1 MKKLILLL
9 MLMPLVLVA
18 SAQTN
23 PLQAKVDERVE
34 LASVFC
40 HLVGFNAE
48 NNLNECGTYLDAVEE
63 YFAPYLRDVFIIANP
78 DSKPIPRSPMNY
90 QAIVSASL
98 ALKIENEE
106 VKYDSVNTDYITML
120 EINSQREGLDKIVVM
135 LSRFYKLTSFDKFFK
150 SQRSTYIAAEKLYNE
165 YVITEYK
172 TDIYEDLFGTDHQ
185 SIKPYL
191 SMLSGSLA
199 YSVPQ
204 ASSLILGVV
213 GCPDEIKG
221 GYIFNST
228 PIDNLLSCV
237 TDIFVY
243 NELSSIE
250 PMVKIYTESY
260 YKSAVVM
267 FDRSGYSID
276 EIFLN
281 QYSKLCQVYYT
292 SKDINSQAAFQ
303 KLVKYKSE
311 GFIWINELWDSFDQ
325 LIQDRALFPYF
336 KDMVPA
342 LVEKYK
348 QLPTY

>member
-1 MKKLILLL
+1 
-9 MLMPLVLVA
+9 MPLVLVA

-34 LASVFC
+34 LVSVFC
-40 HLVGFNAE
+40 HLIGFNAE
-48 NNLNECGTYLDAVEE
+48 KNLNACSTYSAAVDE
-63 YFAPYLRDVFIIANP
+63 YFAPYLRDIYIIANP
-78 DSKPIPRSPMNY
+78 DFKPIPRSAKNY
-90 QAIVSASL
+90 QAIVSVAL
-98 ALKIENEE
+98 ALKIENGE
-106 VKYDSVNTDYITML
+106 VKYDSENVDYTTML

-135 LSRFYKLTSFDKFFK
+135 LSKFYKLTSFDKFFK

-172 TDIYEDLFGTDHQ
+172 SEIYDDLFGTDHQ

-243 NELSSIE
+243 NELSNIE
-250 PMVKIYTESY
+250 PMVKIYTENY
-260 YKSAVVM
+260 YKSSVVM

-281 QYSKLCQVYYT
+281 QYSKLCMVYYA
-292 SKDINSQAAFQ
+292 SKDINSQIALQ
-303 KLVKYKSE
+303 RLVKYKIQ

-325 LIQDRALFPYF
+325 LIQDRASFPYF
-336 KDMVPA
+336 KDMVPM